1 MLDSLD
7 SGIFISKEVVNLL
20 IASRLSVSIREL
32 CEGLVN
38 CCVLP
43 SNGKEVSLDDY
54 VKQLFSSGVLVYNG
68 LTKMYDVRVCG
79 NDGNYLGLV
88 EDVLQYLLGMV
99 LSPSVSA
106 DMIIKI
112 IMGMT
117 PEFSSILRERIRV
130 RLRSL
135 EFKNRVNE

>member
-7 SGIFISKEVVNLL
+7 SGIFISKEVANLL

-38 CCVLP
+38 CCVLS

-54 VKQLFSSGVLVYNG
+54 VKQLFSSGVLVYND
-68 LTKMYDVRVCG
+68 LTKMYDVHVCG

-117 PEFSSILRERIRV
+117 PEFYSILRERISV
-130 RLRSL
+130 RLSNL